1 MDILNMLQRL
11 AACHGPAG
19 DEENIAAAIESLAQ
33 PYADEITRDA
43 MGNLLVHKKG
53 KGSRLMLAAH
63 MDTIGFIVT
72 HIDEKGL
79 LHFGKLGGL
88 DAATCLH
95 TAVRFKNGLRG
106 LVSTDADPEDKKLT
120 LDDLYI
126 DIGAKDKAEA
136 EKQITPGDTAV
147 FDSGTFSAGTGRIV
161 SPYLDDRI
169 SCAVLLKVLAELKE
183 TENDLWFAFTVQEE
197 LGTRGA
203 GPAAYGVE
211 PQYAVAVD
219 VTPADD
225 EDMGPSKL
233 GRGAAIKIMDRS
245 VICHPK
251 MVEKLKELAE
261 TKNIPHQMDVLRM
274 GGTDA
279 GVIRNSR
286 SGVCTGGVSVPCRY
300 THSPVEMCDTKDVEA
315 VAALLLAI
323 VESPLD

>member
-1 MDILNMLQRL
+1 MDIFDMQQRL

-19 DEENIAAAIESLAQ
+19 DEEGIAAAIEALAR

-43 MGNLLVHKKG
+43 MGNLLVHKMG
-53 KGSRLMLAAH
+53 KGPRLMLAAH

-79 LHFGKLGGL
+79 LHFGRLGGL

-95 TAVRFKNGLRG
+95 TPVRFRNGLRG

-126 DIGAKDKAEA
+126 DIGAKDRAEA
-136 EKQITPGDTAV
+136 EKQVKPGDTAV
-147 FDSGTFSAGTGRIV
+147 FDGTTFAAGTGRIV
-161 SPYLDDRI
+161 SAYLDDRI
-169 SCAVLLKVLAELKE
+169 SCAVLLKVLTELKG

-219 VTPADD
+219 VTPADE
-225 EDMGPSKL
+225 EDVGPCKL
-233 GRGAAIKIMDRS
+233 GKGAAIKIMDRS
-245 VICHPK
+245 VICHPQ
-251 MVEKLKELAE
+251 MVEKLRELAE
-261 TKNIPHQMDVLRM
+261 AKNIPHQMDVLRM

-279 GVIRNSR
+279 GSIRVSR
-286 SGVCTGGVSVPCRY
+286 GGVCTGGVSVPCRY
-300 THSPVEMCDTKDVEA
+300 THTPVEMCDTEDVEA
-315 VAALLLAI
+315 VAALLLALA
-323 VESPLD
+323 EAPLG